1 MNVPRDGG
9 GGVSRVSGDHHH
21 AHARV
26 LALHHRVRNLRPG
39 GVLQHDRSGGGDGV
53 ARIGDTLTPLE
64 LHPSFFGKLLE
75 IRVVI
80 FGAGKCPLREN
91 YLKLE

>member
-1 MNVPRDGG
+1 MAAA
-9 GGVSRVSGDHHH
+9 VSLESPVITITRTPASWHCIIASATSG
-21 AHARV
+21 
-26 LALHHRVRNLRPG
+26 LAGSYNMIVAG
-39 GVLQHDRSGGGDGV
+39 AAMVV